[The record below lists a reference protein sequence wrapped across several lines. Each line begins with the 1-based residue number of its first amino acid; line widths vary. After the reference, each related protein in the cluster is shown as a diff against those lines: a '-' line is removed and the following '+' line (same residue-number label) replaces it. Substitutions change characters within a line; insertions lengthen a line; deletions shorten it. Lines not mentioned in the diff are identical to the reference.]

1 MTKKK
6 EIEGQ
11 KKNPYLKP
19 NGSFDLIEK
28 FPVYKKK
35 QSKITGKRKKEGH
48 E

>member
-6 EIEGQ
+6 EIKSR

-28 FPVYKKK
+28 FPGYKKEK
-35 QSKITGKRKKEGH
+35 LKKTKKPRTL
-48 E
+48 